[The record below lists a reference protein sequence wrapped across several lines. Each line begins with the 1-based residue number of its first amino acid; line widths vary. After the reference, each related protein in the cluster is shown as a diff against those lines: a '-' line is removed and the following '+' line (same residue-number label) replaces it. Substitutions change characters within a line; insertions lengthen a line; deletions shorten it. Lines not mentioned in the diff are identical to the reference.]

1 MTDEIANVDDS
12 EYDAAFEE
20 FAGGGDNTD
29 APQESEDP
37 TSEDAEEVVE
47 QEGGESDGEQSNE
60 DGEQAETPKE
70 SEEVANL
77 KAQLQAANH
86 KFNSVNGRIN
96 AYQRQIEQLK
106 QQQRAPQPSAGD
118 NPQGSGMSDAK
129 WEQLKQDYP
138 DIAEA
143 MEAQLNGV
151 RSQYQ
156 NELQQLRQQVEP
168 IQQKQQEAEY
178 NSHISSQMEALN
190 SAHPDWQDVVRTA
203 EYTSWLQQ
211 QPQAIQQLMG
221 STSAEDNIY
230 LLNTFKS
237 TRSNAQATPDT
248 NPVQQRRERQ
258 LQQAKTIPNRSRS
271 GGQNAI
277 AEDDFDAAFDYY
289 ASKIK

>member
-12 EYDAAFEE
+12 EYDAAFDE
-20 FAGGGDNTD
+20 FAGGEPAD
-29 APQESEDP
+29 AP
-37 TSEDAEEVVE
+37 E
-47 QEGGESDGEQSNE
+47 QD
-60 DGEQAETPKE
+60 E
-70 SEEVANL
+70 SEEQNEQGSDNQEEGEQVPDSTDEPDEVTKL
-77 KAQLQAANH
+77 KAELQAANH

-96 AYQRQIEQLK
+96 AYQRQINELK
-106 QQQRAPQPSAGD
+106 QQQQRAPQPSAGD

-129 WEQLKQDYP
+129 WEALKQDYP

-168 IQQKQQEAEY
+168 IQQRQQKAEY
-178 NSHISSQMEALN
+178 EQYRSSEEQALN
-190 SAHPDWQDVVRTA
+190 SAHPDWKEVVRTT
-203 EYTSWLQQ
+203 EYNEWLQQ
-211 QPQAIQQLMG
+211 QPYRIQQFME
-221 STSAEDNIY
+221 SDKAEDNIY
-230 LLNTFKS
+230 LLNAFKS
-237 TRSNAQATPDT
+237 TRSNAQATPDA

-271 GGQNAI
+271 GGQSAI
-277 AEDDFDAAFDYY
+277 AEDDFDAAFNYY

>member
-12 EYDAAFEE
+12 EYDAAFDE
-20 FAGGGDNTD
+20 FAGGEPAD
-29 APQESEDP
+29 AP
-37 TSEDAEEVVE
+37 E
-47 QEGGESDGEQSNE
+47 QD
-60 DGEQAETPKE
+60 E
-70 SEEVANL
+70 SEEQNEQGSDNQEEGEQVPDSTDEPDEVTKL
-77 KAQLQAANH
+77 KAELQAANH

-96 AYQRQIEQLK
+96 AYQRQINELK
-106 QQQRAPQPSAGD
+106 QQQQRAPQPSAGD

-129 WEQLKQDYP
+129 WEALKQDYP

-178 NSHISSQMEALN
+178 NHHINSQMEALN
-190 SAHPDWQDVVRTA
+190 SAHPDWQDVVKTA
-203 EYTSWLQQ
+203 DYTNWLHQ

-237 TRSNAQATPDT
+237 TRSNAQATPDV

-258 LQQAKTIPNRSRS
+258 LQQARTIPNRSRT
-271 GGQNAI
+271 GGQSI
-277 AEDDFDAAFDYY
+277 IPEDDFDAAFEHY
-289 ASKIK
+289 ASQID